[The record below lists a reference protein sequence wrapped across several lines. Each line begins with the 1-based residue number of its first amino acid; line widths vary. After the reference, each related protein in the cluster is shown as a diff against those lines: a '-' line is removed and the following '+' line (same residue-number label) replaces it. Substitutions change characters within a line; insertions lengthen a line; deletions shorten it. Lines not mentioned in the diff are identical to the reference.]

1 MKFQNRILILA
12 VCCLAI
18 VNCGFLK
25 KDDAT
30 KDNSKA
36 FDSKTSPIEEKKTS
50 SYASNKKKEGETK
63 EEHANTAKVVYNDP
77 SGKLSIPGDI
87 QAPVLYNGPPNF
99 EKRSDA
105 LEPRDDFNPSNR
117 PAPIADE
124 YPYYD
129 AFPPLESFWE
139 GKVVPLKVNMESS
152 NDAKIAEDLKKK
164 EDDKKDRKVAPQR
177 KLMSE
182 SEMQE
187 QMEKELAHLK
197 KELFNGD
204 ESKIK
209 KIRESKQAY
218 DSKWLRS
225 QLKITRVLELEDFI
239 ANKKAKLAKK

>member
-25 KDDAT
+25 RDDAT

-36 FDSKTSPIEEKKTS
+36 FDSKTSPIAEQKTS
-50 SYASNKKKEGETK
+50 SFASNKIKQGETK

-77 SGKLSIPGDI
+77 AGKLSVPGDI
-87 QAPVLYNGPPNF
+87 QAPVLYSGPPNF

-129 AFPPLESFWE
+129 AFPALESFWE

-152 NDAKIAEDLKKK
+152 NDAKIADDLK
-164 EDDKKDRKVAPQR
+164 KKDRKVAPQR
-177 KLMSE
+177 KTMSE

-187 QMEKELAHLK
+187 TMEKELTQLK
-197 KELFNGD
+197 KELFNND